1 MTRQI
6 SPTSYALLG
15 LLSLRS
21 WTTYELARQ
30 SERSLRWFFPRA
42 ERAVYQESKRLVE
55 LGWAAADQ
63 SWIGRRRSTT
73 YRITTAGTS
82 ALQAWLRQRGAPLQV
97 ESEGLLR
104 IFFADQAGLDEMR
117 ASVVVMREDART
129 ALAQLAEMAAAWE
142 TNEAPFPER
151 GGTNAV
157 AMRLVA
163 DVHRTVARWADW
175 ADGAMDRIERG
186 PDSAIGLADEVYADV
201 ATELTP
207 RQL

>member
-1 MTRQI
+1 MTRQL

-21 WTTYELARQ
+21 WSTYELARQ

-42 ERAVYQESKRLVE
+42 ERAVYQEAKRLVD

-73 YRITTAGTS
+73 YCITTAGTS
-82 ALQAWLRQRGAPLQV
+82 ALQGWLRQRAAPLQLQ
-97 ESEGLLR
+97 SEGLLR

-117 ASVVVMREDART
+117 ASVGAMQEDARA
-129 ALAQLAEMAAAWE
+129 ALGQLGAMAAAWE
-142 TNEAPFPER
+142 TGQAPFPER

-157 AMRLVA
+157 AMRLVT
-163 DVHRTVARWADW
+163 DVHRTVADWANW
-175 ADGAMDRIERG
+175 ADGAIDRIERG
-186 PDSAIGLADEVYADV
+186 AEQASRLADEVYADV
-201 ATELTP
+201 ATEATT
-207 RQL
+207 QQG